1 MNYITGKTSFG
12 VMAPSAVSLG
22 KFDGLHRGHQK
33 LLQHI
38 LEQKKNGLEA
48 TIFTFASNP
57 TRMLSGLSAQN
68 ILTNEERRE
77 MLAKAGVD
85 NLLECP
91 FVPEIAHMEPERFI
105 EEVGGTAE
113 NEVCSCGNRFSFWI
127 SAARDHAMLQKLA
140 PKYGYTVEVVEKEQS
155 HGRDISSTY
164 IREALHDGN
173 VKLAN
178 ELLGYRYYVSGIV
191 LHGRQIGRTIGMP
204 TTNLLPPQEKLLPK
218 DGVYLTRTF
227 VKEDEYYG
235 ITNVG
240 YKPTVGGE
248 TRRGVETYL
257 FDFDGDLYGQD
268 LMVEFIEFRR
278 PEQTFQSLDE
288 LKAHIL
294 SDMNWGKSVARQI

>member
-1 MNYITGKTSFG
+1 M
-12 VMAPSAVSLG
+12 
-22 KFDGLHRGHQK
+22 
-33 LLQHI
+33 
-38 LEQKKNGLEA
+38 
-48 TIFTFASNP
+48 
-57 TRMLSGLSAQN
+57 
-68 ILTNEERRE
+68 
-77 MLAKAGVD
+77 
-85 NLLECP
+85 
-91 FVPEIAHMEPERFI
+91 
-105 EEVGGTAE
+105 
-113 NEVCSCGNRFSFWI
+113 
-127 SAARDHAMLQKLA
+127 
-140 PKYGYTVEVVEKEQS
+140 
-155 HGRDISSTY
+155 
-164 IREALHDGN
+164 
-173 VKLAN
+173 
-178 ELLGYRYYVSGIV
+178 SGIV
-191 LHGRQIGRTIGMP
+191 LHGRQIGRTNGMP

-278 PEQTFQSLDE
+278 PEQKFQSLDE

>member
-1 MNYITGKTSFG
+1 MKNAGIIWKKLGIDYLVEYPFTDDVRKMDPAVFVKDILVKRMKAKAVVVGPDCSFG
-12 VMAPSAVSLG
+12 YKGAGNVGLLRTLSRELDFRLYVIG
-22 KFDGLHRGHQK
+22 KEKDHR
-33 LLQHI
+33 
-38 LEQKKNGLEA
+38 
-48 TIFTFASNP
+48 
-57 TRMLSGLSAQN
+57 
-68 ILTNEERRE
+68 
-77 MLAKAGVD
+77 
-85 NLLECP
+85 
-91 FVPEIAHMEPERFI
+91 
-105 EEVGGTAE
+105 
-113 NEVCSCGNRFSFWI
+113 
-127 SAARDHAMLQKLA
+127 
-140 PKYGYTVEVVEKEQS
+140 
-155 HGRDISSTY
+155 RDISSTY

-278 PEQTFQSLDE
+278 PEQKFQSLDE

-294 SDMNWGKSVARQI
+294 SDMNWGKSVARQIQ

>member
-57 TRMLSGLSAQN
+57 TRILSGLSAQN

-105 EEVGGTAE
+105 EEVLVGQLKMKFAAVGTDFHF
-113 NEVCSCGNRFSFWI
+113 GYQR
-127 SAARDHAMLQKLA
+127 RGDHAMLQKLA

-155 HGRDISSTY
+155 HSRDISSTY

-268 LMVEFIEFRR
+268 LMVEFIEC
-278 PEQTFQSLDE
+278 LC
-288 LKAHIL
+288 
-294 SDMNWGKSVARQI
+294 

>member
-1 MNYITGKTSFG
+1 M
-12 VMAPSAVSLG
+12 
-22 KFDGLHRGHQK
+22 
-33 LLQHI
+33 
-38 LEQKKNGLEA
+38 
-48 TIFTFASNP
+48 
-57 TRMLSGLSAQN
+57 
-68 ILTNEERRE
+68 
-77 MLAKAGVD
+77 
-85 NLLECP
+85 
-91 FVPEIAHMEPERFI
+91 
-105 EEVGGTAE
+105 
-113 NEVCSCGNRFSFWI
+113 
-127 SAARDHAMLQKLA
+127 
-140 PKYGYTVEVVEKEQS
+140 EVVEKEQS

-278 PEQTFQSLDE
+278 PEQKFQSLDE

>member
-105 EEVGGTAE
+105 EDVLVG
-113 NEVCSCGNRFSFWI
+113 
-127 SAARDHAMLQKLA
+127 
-140 PKYGYTVEVVEKEQS
+140 
-155 HGRDISSTY
+155 
-164 IREALHDGN
+164 
-173 VKLAN
+173 
-178 ELLGYRYYVSGIV
+178 
-191 LHGRQIGRTIGMP
+191 
-204 TTNLLPPQEKLLPK
+204 
-218 DGVYLTRTF
+218 
-227 VKEDEYYG
+227 
-235 ITNVG
+235 
-240 YKPTVGGE
+240 
-248 TRRGVETYL
+248 
-257 FDFDGDLYGQD
+257 
-268 LMVEFIEFRR
+268 
-278 PEQTFQSLDE
+278 
-288 LKAHIL
+288 
-294 SDMNWGKSVARQI
+294 